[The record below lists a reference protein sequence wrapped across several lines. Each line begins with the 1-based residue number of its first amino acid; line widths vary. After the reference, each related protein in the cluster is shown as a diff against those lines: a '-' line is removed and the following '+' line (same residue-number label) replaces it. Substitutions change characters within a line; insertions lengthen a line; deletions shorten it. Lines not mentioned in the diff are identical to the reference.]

1 MKKIKLSFILLFVF
15 VSLLS
20 IYAQNKLLNYYNLFD
35 IKFVAETVISPDG
48 NYIAYTLNIP
58 RTLSEAPGGDYRE
71 LHIFDL
77 KNKTSKALISGS
89 KSVFSVS
96 WGSDSKTIYFLFRPE
111 GAKANQICTIGINGG
126 TPKAL
131 TDMPNAVTMYS
142 INPNGK
148 NIAFISTEPTT
159 SAKKKLLD
167 KGFDAEIY
175 EEEFSDL
182 NLYIYDFSSKT
193 SKRITSNFSVF
204 DFVWSPQG
212 DQIAAAIAD
221 KNLVDDSFM
230 FKRIFLLDPA
240 NGSKVKLVENPGKLG
255 SMAFS
260 PNGEN
265 LAFISAVDVED
276 PVGGNIFVIN
286 INKPLPF
293 TELFDHNKNF
303 IGHAVNIQWKDNE
316 TFYYMSEEGVDITIR
331 EQKINMKESNLVLE
345 GGKVVFGAFDYNN
358 GMFTFAGSTWEH
370 PSELFTFDINNKL
383 LTKLTNYNSWL
394 SEYKLGKQ
402 EKITYKAR
410 DGLEIEGVLIYPVDF
425 EEGKRYPLINSIHG
439 GPETCIKNGWLTSYG
454 NWGQFAAAKGYFVF
468 NPNYRASS
476 GRGVEFS
483 KMDRGDLVGAEFD
496 DVVDGV
502 DYLINKGYVDEKR
515 VGIGGGSYGGY
526 FSMWGATKETKK
538 FQAAVAFVG
547 ISNQISKA
555 FTTDIP
561 YEDYHVHWG
570 IWPHENWDLYLD
582 RSPIKYAR
590 QSITPTLILHGKDDP
605 RVHPAQSLE
614 MYRALKTHGKAPV
627 RLVWYPGEG
636 HGNRKSTSKLDYLIR
651 TMEWFDFYL
660 DGGKP
665 KTQLPPKYLEIN
677 FD

>member
-1 MKKIKLSFILLFVF
+1 MKKLNYSLILLFLLF
-15 VSLLS
+15 SFISLS
-20 IYAQNKLLNYYNLFD
+20 AQNKLINYYNLFD
-35 IKFVAETVISPDG
+35 MKNVAETVISPDG
-48 NYIAYTLNIP
+48 NLIAYSLNIP
-58 RTLSEAPGGDYRE
+58 RKLSESPGGDYRE
-71 LHIFDL
+71 LHLFDI
-77 KNKTSKALISGS
+77 KNKTTKSLITGN
-89 KSVFSVS
+89 KSVSSIS
-96 WGSDSKTIYFLFRPE
+96 WSADSKTIYFLHRPE

-126 TPKAL
+126 TPKAITEAQNSVL
-131 TDMPNAVTMYS
+131 SYS

-148 NIAFISTEPTT
+148 NIAYTSTEPVA
-159 SAKKKLLD
+159 SVKQKLVE

-175 EEEFSDL
+175 EEEYSDL
-182 NLYIYDFSSKT
+182 NLYIYDFSSKST
-193 SKRITSNFSVF
+193 KRITSNFSIF
-204 DFVWSPQG
+204 DFVWNPNG
-212 DQIAAAIAD
+212 EQIAAAIAD

-230 FKRIFLLDPA
+230 FKRIFLLDPL

-255 SMAFS
+255 NMSFS
-260 PNGEN
+260 PDGKH

-276 PVGGNIFVIN
+276 PVGGNLFVVSLEN
-286 INKPLPF
+286 PKPF
-293 TELFDHNKNF
+293 SELFDHTKDF
-303 IGHAVNIQWKDNE
+303 IGHASQVLWKDNE
-316 TFYYMSEEGVDITIR
+316 TMIYFSEEGVDITLR
-331 EQKINMKESNLVLE
+331 EQKVNTKESNLILE
-345 GGKVVFGAFDYNN
+345 GGKVVFGSFVYNN
-358 GMFTFAGSTWEH
+358 GLFAFAGSSSEF
-370 PSELFTFDINNKL
+370 PAELFIYELNNKL
-383 LTKLTNYNSWL
+383 LTKLTDYNNWL
-394 SEYKLGKQ
+394 NDYKLGRQ

-425 EEGKRYPLINSIHG
+425 QEGKKYPLINNIHG

-468 NPNYRASS
+468 YPNYRASS

-502 DYLINKGYVDEKR
+502 DYLINKGFVDEKR

-570 IWPHENWDLYLD
+570 IWAHDNWDLYLD
-582 RSPIKYAR
+582 RSPVKYAT
-590 QSITPTLILHGKDDP
+590 QSQTPTLILHGKEDP
-605 RVHPAQSLE
+605 RVHPSQSLE